1 MVTTTKNPSLPIFLP
16 LPEAARKYGVSE
28 ARLKTMID
36 NGKIKA
42 AMIGEEFV
50 VSEEEVQKASLR
62 KEDTLEYKK
71 FEHLKGHA
79 IWLSQAERK
88 YGVRNQ
94 TIFGWVQR
102 GFIKKLGKEGNK
114 VLIDEADVAYCVEI
128 YRRSMSKQGRRIF
141 DKQGLPYK
149 PKTGPLSLNKSG

>member
-1 MVTTTKNPSLPIFLP
+1 MVTLPTFLP

-36 NGKIKA
+36 NGKIRA

-50 VSEEEVQKASLR
+50 VSEEEVQSASLR

-79 IWLSQAERK
+79 IWLSEAERK

-102 GFIKKLGKEGNK
+102 GFIQKLGKEGNK

-128 YRRSMSKQGRRIF
+128 YHRSMSKRGRRIF

-149 PKTGPLSLNKSG
+149 PKTGPLSLNQ